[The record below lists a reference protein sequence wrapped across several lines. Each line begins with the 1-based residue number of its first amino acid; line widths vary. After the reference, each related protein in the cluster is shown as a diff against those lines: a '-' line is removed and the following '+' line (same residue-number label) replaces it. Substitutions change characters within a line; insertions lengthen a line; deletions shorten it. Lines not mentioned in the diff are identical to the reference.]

1 MLPHSHLTA
10 RYSSVRAVRGF
21 TLVELLVVIAVI
33 GVLVA
38 LLLPAVQS
46 ARESARRSQCLNNL
60 KQIGL
65 ATLNYEQSYKTLPP
79 GRLLPRAWGQHTR
92 ILPFLEETSVHNI
105 VDFEQAVADNDARLQ
120 HVNAFICPTDSEDR
134 LANSPLEDEQ
144 FGWGRNSYHANAG
157 SETGQMTGS
166 GPPKSQKENNNGL
179 FLTNKAIRLSRITDG
194 TSHTALFSEMIRGD
208 GDDFTVE
215 EPGDFFRISEG
226 ARTGDQVYDACM
238 KLNTKTFNNK
248 KSQFSRVGRNWTRG
262 TYVASRYNHIMPPN
276 GRSCSRSD
284 GGGALGAVVNENG
297 GAVTASSWH
306 PGGVNLV
313 RADGSAEF
321 ISESINHAVWRAMG
335 SRDGGEVTGGE

>member
-1 MLPHSHLTA
+1 MVHHARSRALYPLRHSP
-10 RYSSVRAVRGF
+10 RGF

-33 GVLVA
+33 GVLLA
-38 LLLPAVQS
+38 LLLPAVQA

-65 ATLNYEQSYKTLPP
+65 ATLNYEQSHKTLPP
-79 GRLLPRAWGQHTR
+79 GRLLPIAWGQHTR
-92 ILPFLEETSVHNI
+92 ILPFLEETAVHNI
-105 VDFEQAVADNDARLQ
+105 VDLEQAVAQNDARLQ
-120 HVNAFICPTDSEDR
+120 HVKVFICPTDSEDR
-134 LANSPLEDEQ
+134 LANSPTEDEQ
-144 FGWGRNSYHANAG
+144 HGWGRNSYRANAG

-166 GPPKSQKENNNGL
+166 GPPRNQTENNNGL
-179 FLTNKAIRLSRITDG
+179 FLTNKVIKLARITDG

-208 GDDFTVE
+208 GDDFVIE

-238 KLNTKTFNNK
+238 KLDTSTYNK
-248 KSQFSRVGRNWTRG
+248 KKFQFSRAGRNWTRG
-262 TYVASRYNHIMPPN
+262 TYVASRYNHVMPPN

-297 GAVTASSWH
+297 GAVTASSRH

-313 RADGSAEF
+313 RADGSADF
-321 ISESINHAVWRAMG
+321 ITDDVDHALWRAMG
-335 SRDGGEVTGGE
+335 SRDGGEVVGSH